1 MMNQL
6 YRHFNNEGVLL
17 YVGISLSSINRLGQ
31 HKDNSHWFE
40 TISRVE
46 IENFKTR
53 EEAIEAEAKAIFHE
67 KPKHNIMRPRHNQL
81 MLEEAKKRVPPVPSK
96 EELAPSVQS
105 RKNLTARIVP
115 FHIVYTL
122 QEAANMLGIGSKSL
136 RRLIDE
142 RKLGS
147 ITLPPHSEGNSRH
160 GIPYKA
166 KEAISGWQ
174 LISYLESLH
183 EEAI

>member
-1 MMNQL
+1 MSQL
-6 YRHFNNEGVLL
+6 YRHFNKEGDLL

-53 EEAIEAEAKAIFHE
+53 EEAVEAEAKAIFFE
-67 KPKHNIMRPRHNQL
+67 KPKYNIMRPRHNQL
-81 MLEEAKKRVPPVPSK
+81 MLEEAQKRAALVQKK
-96 EELAPSVQS
+96 EELAPSIQS
-105 RKNLTARIVP
+105 RKDLTARIVK
-115 FHIVYTL
+115 FNIIYTP

-136 RRLIDE
+136 RRLINE
-142 RKLGS
+142 RKLGVV
-147 ITLPPHSEGNSRH
+147 ILPPHSEGLTPR
-160 GIPYKA
+160 GVPYKE